1 MNTAIRIK
9 KTILLF
15 GDIVILYFS
24 LWFSL
29 IVRYGQ
35 TPDTER
41 WNQHLLPFSLIF
53 IIWLIIFFINGLY
66 EPRTARNN
74 LEFYSDIFKTVAW
87 CAALAV
93 AFFYLF
99 QIGIAPKTNLI
110 LQLIIFSALFI
121 AWRHLFNRVV
131 KTQALL
137 SNILIIGANSATVAL
152 AEEINSKPHHG
163 FRVAAIFE
171 TEATLLENDLKNQ
184 ASQKNIEII
193 SGAANLF
200 DFVIDRKISLVVSA
214 VDLRNNPEILGTLYR
229 CLSLKTTFL
238 DLPTFLEKFTNKI
251 PVTTIGQIWFLENI
265 KENDKALY
273 ELGKR
278 IFDILVALVIFIVT
292 LPFLPLLYTV
302 VKLNSRGPFL
312 FKQIRT
318 GKNGKHFL
326 AIKIRSMHRNAET
339 NGPQWAQKN
348 DARVTRSG
356 RFMRKTRIDENPQL
370 INILRGEMSFIGPRP
385 ERPEFVEKLSLN
397 IPFYNQRNLVK
408 PGLTGWAQINFPYGA
423 SEADALE
430 KLQYDLYYIKNRS
443 FVLDLSILLKTV
455 KTVLSGGGQ

>member
-1 MNTAIRIK
+1 MNIAIRIK
-9 KTILLF
+9 KIILLL
-15 GDIVILYFS
+15 GDVLILYFS
-24 LWFSL
+24 LWLSL
-29 IVRYGQ
+29 IIRYGK
-35 TPDTER
+35 TPDAER

-53 IIWLIIFFINGLY
+53 IIWLVVFFINNLY
-66 EPRTARNN
+66 EPRAARNN
-74 LEFYSDIFKTVAW
+74 LEFYSSIFKTLIW

-121 AWRHLFNRVV
+121 AWRHFFN
-131 KTQALL
+131 KIAKNQALL
-137 SNILIIGANSATVAL
+137 SNVLIIGATSATIAL

-163 FRVAAIFE
+163 FRALAIFE
-171 TEATLLENDLKNQ
+171 DEESLLATELKQ
-184 ASQKNIEII
+184 TAAAAGLQIV

-200 DFVIDRKISLVVSA
+200 DFVIDHKISLVVSA
-214 VDLRNNPEILGTLYR
+214 VDLRHNPQILGTLYR

-251 PVTTIGQIWFLENI
+251 PVNTIGQIWFLENI
-265 KENDKALY
+265 KENEKTLY
-273 ELGKR
+273 EFGKR
-278 IFDILVALVIFIVT
+278 IFDMAVSFLALLIS
-292 LPFLPLLYTV
+292 LPFLPLLYAV
-302 VKLNSRGPFL
+302 VKFNSHGPFL
-312 FKQIRT
+312 FRQIRT
-318 GKNGKHFL
+318 GKNGHRFL
-326 AIKIRSMHRNAET
+326 AIKIRTMHKNAET

-348 DARVTRSG
+348 DPRVTKSG
-356 RFMRKTRIDENPQL
+356 RFMRKTRIDEIPQL

-443 FVLDLSILLKTV
+443 FILDLSILLKTV
-455 KTVLSGGGQ
+455 KTVLAGGGQ

>member
-1 MNTAIRIK
+1 MNIAIKIK
-9 KTILLF
+9 KIILLL
-15 GDIVILYFS
+15 GDVLILYFS
-24 LWFSL
+24 LWLSL
-29 IVRYGQ
+29 IIRYGK
-35 TPDTER
+35 TPDAER

-53 IIWLIIFFINGLY
+53 VVWLVVFFINNLY
-66 EPRTARNN
+66 EPRTARNG
-74 LEFYSDIFKTVAW
+74 LEFYSNIFKTLIW

-110 LQLIIFSALFI
+110 LQLIIFSVLFI
-121 AWRHLFNRVV
+121 VWRHLFN
-131 KTQALL
+131 KIAKNQALL
-137 SNILIIGANSATVAL
+137 SNVLIIGANSATIAL
-152 AEEINSKPHHG
+152 AEEINLKPHHG
-163 FRVAAIFE
+163 FRAIAVFEEEESLLE
-171 TEATLLENDLKNQ
+171 TELKQMATAAKLQ
-184 ASQKNIEII
+184 IV

-200 DFVIDRKISLVVSA
+200 DFVIDHKISLVVSA
-214 VDLRNNPEILGTLYR
+214 VDLRHNPQILGTLYR
-229 CLSLKTTFL
+229 CLSLKTSFL

-251 PVTTIGQIWFLENI
+251 SVNTIGQIWFLENI
-265 KENDKALY
+265 KENEKTLY
-273 ELGKR
+273 EFGKR
-278 IFDILVALVIFIVT
+278 IFDIIFSFLALLIS
-292 LPFLPLLYTV
+292 LPFLPLLYAI
-302 VKLNSRGPFL
+302 VKLNSHGPFL
-312 FKQIRT
+312 FRQIRT

-326 AIKIRSMHRNAET
+326 AIKIRTMHKNAET

-348 DARVTRSG
+348 DPRVTRSG
-356 RFMRKTRIDENPQL
+356 RFMRKTRIDEIPQL